1 MGEDHDGSAPQQFGG
16 TGLGLAI
23 SRRLARLMG
32 GDIDLESTFGEGS
45 IFTLNLPIRYSV
57 AARAQPNG
65 QQNEG
70 DDEETPHR

>member
-1 MGEDHDGSAPQQFGG
+1 MRQFGG
-16 TGLGLAI
+16 AGLGLAI

-45 IFTLNLPIRYSV
+45 IFTLNLPISYSG
-57 AARAQPNG
+57 AASAQPNE

-70 DDEETPHR
+70 DDEENPHR